1 MTRTT
6 SIEWTDHTVNFWW
19 GCTKVSEACQFCYA
33 EEIDRRF
40 GPKLDFGQKH
50 WGKGAPRMD
59 RRAQAETELA
69 TICKRFKK
77 SGGPR
82 PRIFINSMSD
92 WLDPEVPIEWLAD
105 LLATLHRYPGPV
117 YQLLTKRPELFH
129 ARLSALASSK
139 SMATP
144 AIAMIAS
151 LWLHGIAPENFWIGT
166 TVENQAR
173 AYKRIPDLIDIPA
186 AVRFL
191 SCEPLL
197 GPLDLKFEILNL
209 KSQLHWIICGGESG
223 TRARPTHPDWVR
235 SLRDQCVKI
244 GVPFFFKQWGKYSP
258 VCRVYQDESETNE
271 GDPSRQ
277 IQLENTGAIAV
288 GEGSW
293 QSGFYQPD
301 ESKNPYLMERL
312 SKTDQHRLLDG
323 QQYSQMPPV
332 AASNPPSRRP

>member
-40 GPKLDFGQKH
+40 GPKLDFGQTH
-50 WGKGAPRMD
+50 WGKATPRMD

-92 WLDPEVPIEWLAD
+92 WLDPEVPVEWLAD
-105 LLATLHRYPGPV
+105 LLGTLHRYPGPI
-117 YQLLTKRPELFH
+117 YQLLTKRPELFQE
-129 ARLSALASSK
+129 RLSILAGSNSTA
-139 SMATP
+139 SP
-144 AIAMIAS
+144 EVSMIAS
-151 LWLHGIAPENFWIGT
+151 LWLHGNPPENFWIGT
-166 TVENQAR
+166 TVENQSR
-173 AYKRIPDLIDIPA
+173 ADQRIPALLAIPA

-197 GPLDLKFEILNL
+197 GPLDLKFQISNPN
-209 KSQLHWIICGGESG
+209 LHWVICGGESG
-223 TRARPTHPDWVR
+223 AMARPMHPDWAR
-235 SLRDQCVKI
+235 SLRDQCGEK
-244 GVPFFFKQWGKYSP
+244 GVSFFFKQWGKYFP
-258 VCRVYQDESETNE
+258 VCSVYQEDSEMNE
-271 GDPSRQ
+271 GNPDRQ

-288 GEGSW
+288 GEGVW
-293 QSGFYQPD
+293 QQGFHQPN
-301 ESKNPYLMERL
+301 ESKNPYIMERIA
-312 SKTDQHRLLDG
+312 KPDHHRLLDG
-323 QQYSQMPPV
+323 QEHNQMPSV
-332 AASNPPSRRP
+332 L